1 MRTKLNIT
9 FGTSLLVSTPVMSAV
24 ETNICNGPISKKKER
39 KRRNMLPEEYLQHWW
54 PTLI

>member
-39 KRRNMLPEEYLQHWW
+39 KRRNMLPEEYLQHW
-54 PTLI
+54 